1 MPQTKTL
8 TALFCSAVFLAA
20 IACGSSTGVIATS
33 RPEYGPPPHAPAH
46 GQRAKSTAAHDVKLV
61 FDSGLGVYVAVD
73 VPNTYYFE
81 GVYFRLV
88 NGHWKVAAAIGG
100 PWDPP
105 QKDSVPPGLRKKYS
119 KKHKKKKDHP
129 AKGHGAA
136 KGAW

>member
-1 MPQTKTL
+1 
-8 TALFCSAVFLAA
+8 V
-20 IACGSSTGVIATS
+20 IVSSS
-33 RPEYGPPPHAPAH
+33 PEYGPPPHAPAH
-46 GQRAKSTAAHDVKLV
+46 GHRARSAASHDVPLV

-73 VPNTYYFE
+73 VPNTYYYE

-105 QKDSVPPGLRKKYS
+105 RKNSVPPGLRKKYS
-119 KKHKKKKDHP
+119 KKHKKKK
-129 AKGHGAA
+129 GHGAA